1 MRCWQA
7 RYSTVLGWT
16 RYFLPAEAFTVND
29 IPKPGWR
36 RWLPLVHVV
45 PNLVNE
51 VGRRVLPGYADRI
64 DTRQRVRRRA
74 WLDQHMAGR
83 RARFPP
89 VEVLTR

>member
-1 MRCWQA
+1 
-7 RYSTVLGWT
+7 
-16 RYFLPAEAFTVND
+16 
-29 IPKPGWR
+29 
-36 RWLPLVHVV
+36 
-45 PNLVNE
+45 

-83 RARFPP
+83 RARFTP